1 MLFFLFLQC
10 TSELEAIQID
20 KWKFFG
26 KKIPIHFKDN
36 PGLVKQLSS
45 TNKVQNFTPQFVEKV
60 ASTKL
65 LQDSNS
71 LLI

>member
-1 MLFFLFLQC
+1 MEVF
-10 TSELEAIQID
+10 
-20 KWKFFG
+20 WK
-26 KKIPIHFKDN
+26 KNTQSIHFKDN

-45 TNKVQNFTPQFVEKV
+45 TNKVQNFTPQFVENKV